1 MYPSKFPLLL
11 YQATQMARSITPM
24 TSLRAWTADA
34 AGHLGPGRSST
45 YPSGKHLVVSPDIN
59 DFHVSSSLFTDKIP
73 STRKLLKGSRCG
85 FIFIV
90 YKIYLLTLR
99 LQTASEAKCLLPNGF
114 CFLT

>member
-24 TSLRAWTADA
+24 TSLRAWADDA

-73 STRKLLKGSRCG
+73 FDKEALERIK
-85 FIFIV
+85 V
-90 YKIYLLTLR
+90 WIYLYCI
-99 LQTASEAKCLLPNGF
+99 QN
-114 CFLT
+114 